1 MKGFSKIVAIILV
14 AAIVVGSMAGIFIFK
29 KVRQVTTSP
38 NEPPSNNNPSTPTNE
53 TPVIQTEPT
62 FSLKKD
68 FVSAAEVTQE
78 KIDIKPQ
85 ALQYPLP
92 LDLKSVA
99 NLETVSG
106 KISLSDKDKALLS
119 QNGFAV
125 FDTPQEIASQEF
137 PLSYSNGVP
146 VSTKDDYTA
155 YYVALQ
161 GKDIPIFITAD
172 SVLHYYHIIFDTTL
186 MAIERDVFYKYVW
199 DISKYLFDESLK
211 EYNATSGDLKE
222 AARRNVAYFS
232 VALTLLTPKESQI
245 ITDEKLK
252 EMYCKGLSDENCKYA
267 IENAKV
273 SAQKTYFTEE
283 QAAKYKFTMPD
294 FVKDDVANE
303 IKLIEAHNGWEYS
316 PIFIYKED
324 YSQYVPRGH
333 YNNSEK
339 LKNYF
344 KALMWYGR
352 MTMLVNGSK
361 KLDKGESI
369 CGGPDGII
377 SDYDATMQTLQALLT
392 SYNFMRSPDIQ
403 DKWSRMYEVTSFLI
417 GFSDDL
423 GPYEYA
429 KVLNDAF
436 GKDSSLKSIQ
446 DNITKIEETL
456 KALPYNPRI
465 YSGLGGCELVMPCPP
480 LTNDDI
486 QKLKGEAHELL
497 NETKGFRLLGQKF
510 TIDSWIFSEI
520 VSPYSGEYTGE
531 KTPLPTNEL
540 PLTYTWNDQY
550 PADKENRPFTWV
562 KTLFRDGCSDG
573 REVRGFPR
581 GLDIMAV
588 LGSDR
593 AYSILKDSGDT
604 NYSDYDKK
612 FTEIKKEIDSLP
624 QSEWYKN
631 VYMNWLYTLK
641 SLFTSF
647 GKGYPTFMQSK
658 AWQDKELNTALSSW
672 TELRH
677 DTILYVKQSYGM
689 SEKGEGEPEGE
700 KPFPGYVEPV
710 PEFYSRLFTLTKLTG
725 DGLKKLLPQEDFQNL
740 GAYWEFDSLSWVP
753 QRLLEISKKELEN
766 TPFDDSDYYTIKGIG
781 DSFEHSMRDLFM
793 GDVDLDFLKS
803 SLVADVHTDGNT
815 KLVLEEATGYIKT
828 MVVACKTPD
837 GKIHLAAGPVFSY
850 YEFKEPMNSRLTDQ
864 EWRKM
869 LEGAHPKT
877 PEWVSSFAH

>member
-1 MKGFSKIVAIILV
+1 MKGFSKIVAIIAV
-14 AAIVVGSMAGIFIFK
+14 AAIVLGSVSSIFIFK
-29 KVRQVTTSP
+29 KSHQSTPSP
-38 NEPPSNNNPSTPTNE
+38 NEPPSSTTPSTPGGQTTPTNE
-53 TPVIQTEPT
+53 TPVTQTEPT

-68 FVSAAEVTQE
+68 FVSAAELPQE
-78 KIDIKPQ
+78 KIDIQPQ
-85 ALQYPLP
+85 ALQYTLP
-92 LDLKSVA
+92 LDLKSIV
-99 NLETVSG
+99 NLGTVSS
-106 KISLSDKDKALLS
+106 KITLSDKDKALLS
-119 QNGFAV
+119 QNGFVV
-125 FDTPQEIASQEF
+125 FDTPEEIRA
-137 PLSYSNGVP
+137 
-146 VSTKDDYTA
+146 KDDFA
-155 YYVALQ
+155 DYYKSLESEE
-161 GKDIPIFITAD
+161 IPIFITTD

-186 MAIERDVFYKYVW
+186 MTIERDVFYDYVW

-211 EYNATSGDLKE
+211 EYNATSEDLKE
-222 AARRNVAYFS
+222 ASRRNVAYFS
-232 VALTLLTPKESQI
+232 VALTLLTPNESQI

-267 IENAKV
+267 IENAKMSV
-273 SAQKTYFTEE
+273 QKTYFTEE
-283 QAAKYKFTMPD
+283 QAVKYKFAVPD

-303 IKLIEAHNGWEYS
+303 IKLIEAHKGWEYS

-361 KLDKGESI
+361 DIEKGKSV
-369 CGGPDGII
+369 CGGYDGIV

-392 SYNFMRSPDIQ
+392 SYNFMRSPDVQ
-403 DKWSRMYEVTSFLI
+403 DKWSRMYEITSFMI

-423 GPYEYA
+423 GPYEYV

-436 GKDSSLKSIQ
+436 GKDSSPKNIQ

-465 YSGLGGCELVMPCPP
+465 YSGLGECELVMPCPP
-480 LTNDDI
+480 LTDENI
-486 QKLKGEAHELL
+486 QKLKVQAKELL
-497 NETKGFRLLGQKF
+497 NETKGFRLVGQKF

-531 KTPLPTNEL
+531 SE
-540 PLTYTWNDQY
+540 
-550 PADKENRPFTWV
+550 ENRPFTWV
-562 KTLFRDGCSDG
+562 KTQVCGG

-581 GLDIMAV
+581 GLDIMAI

-593 AYSILKDSGDT
+593 AYSILKDAGDT

-612 FTEIKKEIDSLP
+612 FTEIKKEIDALP
-624 QSEWYKN
+624 KSEWYKN

-641 SLFTSF
+641 SLLTPS
-647 GKGYPTFMQSK
+647 GKGYPAFMQTK
-658 AWQDKELNTALSSW
+658 AWQDKELNSALSSW

-677 DTILYVKQSYGM
+677 DTILYVKQSYTM
-689 SEKGEGEPEGE
+689 SEKGEGAPEE

-710 PEFYSRLFTLTKLTG
+710 PEFYSRLTTLAKLTG
-725 DGLKKLLPQEDFQNL
+725 DGLKKLLPEKNL
-740 GAYWEFDSLSWVP
+740 RESDIFYWKFDELSSFSE
-753 QRLLEISKKELEN
+753 RLLEISKKELEN
-766 TPFDDSDYYTIKGIG
+766 EPLDDRDYYTIKYIG
-781 DSFEHSMRDLFM
+781 DTFERLTKELSAQAANP
-793 GDVDLDFLKS
+793 DFLKS

-828 MVVACKTPD
+828 IVVACKD
-837 GKIHLAAGPVFSY
+837 SNGKINLAVGPVFSY
-850 YEFKEPMNSRLTDQ
+850 YEFKQPMNERLTD
-864 EWRKM
+864 EDWRKM
-869 LEGAHPKT
+869 LDGEHPD
-877 PEWVSSFAH
+877 PPGWVKSFAN